1 MGYTFKS
8 LCIRNFKYITN
19 NKPLKFDFM
28 NSNIVI
34 LDGQNGYGK
43 TTLFDAIEVL
53 VTGKIK
59 HFNPSLQNR
68 KTETLGT
75 LANDVN
81 KDIVISAILSSDF
94 SDEIHVERKLL
105 CKNEFQSIITLNS
118 QEISQ
123 EELYDKFHLSSNM
136 FDIGTYISQSESLD
150 FLQNKYK
157 NRKDSVS
164 SLLDDTEITDKIQML
179 KSVQE
184 HILGRVEKEIG
195 DKEKQIGV
203 VSQRVN
209 EIKRQ
214 TDHIVMNA
222 ELPGENIRLFDE
234 VEYEFDVIKLDQG
247 VTYETVIQQLKQIEG
262 FIENYEEYLR
272 CVLISIT

>member
-136 FDIGTYISQSESLD
+136 FDISAISLADLLTQQGIGQIVLSTHEEAKAALLRYKFKHAGMSVRE
-150 FLQNKYK
+150 QNMQALYMKT
-157 NRKDSVS
+157 V
-164 SLLDDTEITDKIQML
+164 TE
-179 KSVQE
+179 E
-184 HILGRVEKEIG
+184 
-195 DKEKQIGV
+195 
-203 VSQRVN
+203 
-209 EIKRQ
+209 
-214 TDHIVMNA
+214 
-222 ELPGENIRLFDE
+222 
-234 VEYEFDVIKLDQG
+234 
-247 VTYETVIQQLKQIEG
+247 
-262 FIENYEEYLR
+262 
-272 CVLISIT
+272 

>member
-68 KTETLGT
+68 KTETLGI

-81 KDIVISAILSSDF
+81 KDIVISAILVSD
-94 SDEIHVERKLL
+94 
-105 CKNEFQSIITLNS
+105 
-118 QEISQ
+118 
-123 EELYDKFHLSSNM
+123 
-136 FDIGTYISQSESLD
+136 
-150 FLQNKYK
+150 
-157 NRKDSVS
+157 VS
-164 SLLDDTEITDKIQML
+164 
-179 KSVQE
+179 
-184 HILGRVEKEIG
+184 
-195 DKEKQIGV
+195 
-203 VSQRVN
+203 N
-209 EIKRQ
+209 EIRVKKTFMQ
-214 TDHIVMNA
+214 
-222 ELPGENIRLFDE
+222 
-234 VEYEFDVIKLDQG
+234 K
-247 VTYETVIQQLKQIEG
+247 
-262 FIENYEEYLR
+262 
-272 CVLISIT
+272 

>member
-179 KSVQE
+179 KSVQ
-184 HILGRVEKEIG
+184 
-195 DKEKQIGV
+195 
-203 VSQRVN
+203 
-209 EIKRQ
+209 
-214 TDHIVMNA
+214 
-222 ELPGENIRLFDE
+222 
-234 VEYEFDVIKLDQG
+234 VIWIIIARFG
-247 VTYETVIQQLKQIEG
+247 
-262 FIENYEEYLR
+262 
-272 CVLISIT
+272 ISISTMRHVNRQKFQRRLQMMLQQSLLQKKQYFIKTEHGNTIT

>member
-1 MGYTFKS
+1 
-8 LCIRNFKYITN
+8 
-19 NKPLKFDFM
+19 M

-68 KTETLGT
+68 KTETLGI

-81 KDIVISAILSSDF
+81 KDIVISAILVSDV
-94 SDEIHVERKLL
+94 SDEIRVERKLL
-105 CKNEFQSIITLNS
+105 CKNEFQSMITLNNQEVS
-118 QEISQ
+118 QK
-123 EELYDKFHLSSNM
+123 ELYDKFHLSSNM

-157 NRKDSVS
+157 NRKDAVS

-184 HILGRVEKEIG
+184 HILGRVEKEIK
-195 DKEKQIGV
+195 DKEKQIDNYRFRRQHGV
-203 VSQRVN
+203 GPYILDFYCPQ
-209 EIKRQ
+209 
-214 TDHIVMNA
+214 
-222 ELPGENIRLFDE
+222 
-234 VEYEFDVIKLDQG
+234 IKLAIELDGEVHNRQQDYDEQRSYFLNR
-247 VTYETVIQQLKQIEG
+247 VEDIEVLRFENRTVFENPEQIIRE
-262 FIENYEEYLR
+262 IEEKFSSYHLPPMGYSSSREEENGDST
-272 CVLISIT
+272 VNH

>member
-68 KTETLGT
+68 KTETLGI

-81 KDIVISAILSSDF
+81 KDIVISAIL
-94 SDEIHVERKLL
+94 EKERKAMHWIIRMRTV
-105 CKNEFQSIITLNS
+105 SISRYWFPKRSIS
-118 QEISQ
+118 PRQEMNQ
-123 EELYDKFHLSSNM
+123 PC
-136 FDIGTYISQSESLD
+136 
-150 FLQNKYK
+150 
-157 NRKDSVS
+157 
-164 SLLDDTEITDKIQML
+164 ML
-179 KSVQE
+179 P
-184 HILGRVEKEIG
+184 LM
-195 DKEKQIGV
+195 
-203 VSQRVN
+203 QR
-209 EIKRQ
+209 RAR
-214 TDHIVMNA
+214 TS
-222 ELPGENIRLFDE
+222 R
-234 VEYEFDVIKLDQG
+234 
-247 VTYETVIQQLKQIEG
+247 
-262 FIENYEEYLR
+262 
-272 CVLISIT
+272 

>member
-68 KTETLGT
+68 KTETLGI

-81 KDIVISAILSSDF
+81 KDIVISAILVSDV
-94 SDEIHVERKLL
+94 SDEIRVERKLL
-105 CKNEFQSIITLNS
+105 CKNEFQSIITLNNQEVS
-118 QEISQ
+118 QK
-123 EELYDKFHLSSNM
+123 ELYDKFHLSSNM

-157 NRKDSVS
+157 NRKDAVS
-164 SLLDDTEITDKIQML
+164 SLLDNTEITDKIQML

-184 HILGRVEKEIG
+184 HILGRVEKEI
-195 DKEKQIGV
+195 IL
-203 VSQRVN
+203 
-209 EIKRQ
+209 KRF
-214 TDHIVMNA
+214 HKNFK
-222 ELPGENIRLFDE
+222 N
-234 VEYEFDVIKLDQG
+234 
-247 VTYETVIQQLKQIEG
+247 
-262 FIENYEEYLR
+262 
-272 CVLISIT
+272 

>member
-68 KTETLGT
+68 KTETLGI

-81 KDIVISAILSSDF
+81 KDIVISAILVSDV
-94 SDEIHVERKLL
+94 SDEICVERKLL
-105 CKNEFQSIITLNS
+105 PRRPFRPRSS
-118 QEISQ
+118 RSA
-123 EELYDKFHLSSNM
+123 FHA
-136 FDIGTYISQSESLD
+136 GR
-150 FLQNKYK
+150 
-157 NRKDSVS
+157 NRCCTRRSAAFS
-164 SLLDDTEITDKIQML
+164 
-179 KSVQE
+179 
-184 HILGRVEKEIG
+184 GRN
-195 DKEKQIGV
+195 
-203 VSQRVN
+203 R
-209 EIKRQ
+209 
-214 TDHIVMNA
+214 
-222 ELPGENIRLFDE
+222 P
-234 VEYEFDVIKLDQG
+234 
-247 VTYETVIQQLKQIEG
+247 
-262 FIENYEEYLR
+262 
-272 CVLISIT
+272 

>member
-8 LCIRNFKYITN
+8 LSIRNFKYITN

-81 KDIVISAILSSDF
+81 KDIVISAILVSDV

-105 CKNEFQSIITLNS
+105 CKNEFQSIITLNN

-123 EELYDKFHLSSNM
+123 
-136 FDIGTYISQSESLD
+136 
-150 FLQNKYK
+150 
-157 NRKDSVS
+157 
-164 SLLDDTEITDKIQML
+164 
-179 KSVQE
+179 
-184 HILGRVEKEIG
+184 
-195 DKEKQIGV
+195 
-203 VSQRVN
+203 
-209 EIKRQ
+209 
-214 TDHIVMNA
+214 
-222 ELPGENIRLFDE
+222 
-234 VEYEFDVIKLDQG
+234 
-247 VTYETVIQQLKQIEG
+247 
-262 FIENYEEYLR
+262 
-272 CVLISIT
+272 

>member
-1 MGYTFKS
+1 MFIRSIEEASFNVEVLSDMIYQNYWRSNWMGYTFKS

-94 SDEIHVERKLL
+94 
-105 CKNEFQSIITLNS
+105 Q
-118 QEISQ
+118 
-123 EELYDKFHLSSNM
+123 M
-136 FDIGTYISQSESLD
+136 
-150 FLQNKYK
+150 KY
-157 NRKDSVS
+157 
-164 SLLDDTEITDKIQML
+164 M
-179 KSVQE
+179 
-184 HILGRVEKEIG
+184 
-195 DKEKQIGV
+195 
-203 VSQRVN
+203 
-209 EIKRQ
+209 
-214 TDHIVMNA
+214 
-222 ELPGENIRLFDE
+222 
-234 VEYEFDVIKLDQG
+234 
-247 VTYETVIQQLKQIEG
+247 
-262 FIENYEEYLR
+262 
-272 CVLISIT
+272 

>member
-59 HFNPSLQNR
+59 HFNPGLQNR

-75 LANDVN
+75 LANDAN
-81 KDIVISAILSSDF
+81 KDIVISAVLVSDV
-94 SDEIHVERKLL
+94 SEEIHVERKLL
-105 CKNEFQSIITLNS
+105 CKNEFQSIITLNN
-118 QEISQ
+118 QQISQ
-123 EELYDKFHLSSNM
+123 EELYNKFHLSSNM

-164 SLLDDTEITDKIQML
+164 SLLDNTEITDKIQML
-179 KSVQE
+179 KSIQE

-195 DKEKQIGV
+195 DKEKQIDEI
-203 VSQRVN
+203 SQKVK

-222 ELPGENIRLFDE
+222 ELPGKNIRLFDE
-234 VEYEFDVIKLDQG
+234 VEYAFDVIKLDQG

-262 FIENYEEYLR
+262 FIEN
-272 CVLISIT
+272 

>member
-1 MGYTFKS
+1 
-8 LCIRNFKYITN
+8 
-19 NKPLKFDFM
+19 M

-105 CKNEFQSIITLNS
+105 CKNGHI
-118 QEISQ
+118 
-123 EELYDKFHLSSNM
+123 
-136 FDIGTYISQSESLD
+136 
-150 FLQNKYK
+150 FLKVNLWTSYK
-157 NRKDSVS
+157 
-164 SLLDDTEITDKIQML
+164 
-179 KSVQE
+179 
-184 HILGRVEKEIG
+184 
-195 DKEKQIGV
+195 
-203 VSQRVN
+203 
-209 EIKRQ
+209 
-214 TDHIVMNA
+214 
-222 ELPGENIRLFDE
+222 
-234 VEYEFDVIKLDQG
+234 
-247 VTYETVIQQLKQIEG
+247 
-262 FIENYEEYLR
+262 
-272 CVLISIT
+272 ISIKIEKILYLLF